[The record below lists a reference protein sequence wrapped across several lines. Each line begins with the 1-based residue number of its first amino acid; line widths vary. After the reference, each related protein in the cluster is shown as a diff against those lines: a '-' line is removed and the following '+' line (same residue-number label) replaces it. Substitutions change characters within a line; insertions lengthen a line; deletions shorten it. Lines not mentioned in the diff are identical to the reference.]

1 MNQLFDTTEQ
11 NNLIS
16 SSTVC
21 CPDIHYSLCN
31 SINLDND
38 FQSQKMS
45 NIIFMITSIVFEIS
59 FYIEY
64 FIYFNFEL
72 LFGKQTNF
80 KKKF

>member
-1 MNQLFDTTEQ
+1 MSLDISLLKIVHESTFDTIFDTTEQ

-21 CPDIHYSLCN
+21 CPNIHYSLCN

-45 NIIFMITSIVFEIS
+45 NIIFMITSFVFEIS

-64 FIYFNFEL
+64 FY
-72 LFGKQTNF
+72 LF
-80 KKKF
+80 

>member
-1 MNQLFDTTEQ
+1 MSLDISLLKIVHESTFDTIFDTTEQ

-31 SINLDND
+31 SINLDKD

-45 NIIFMITSIVFEIS
+45 NIIFMITSFVFEIS

-64 FIYFNFEL
+64 FY
-72 LFGKQTNF
+72 LF
-80 KKKF
+80 

>member
-1 MNQLFDTTEQ
+1 MSLDISLLKIVHESTFDTIFDTTEQ

-45 NIIFMITSIVFEIS
+45 NIIFMITSFVFEIS

-64 FIYFNFEL
+64 FY
-72 LFGKQTNF
+72 LF
-80 KKKF
+80 